1 VNRLHALAAS
11 TLLLAGTLAGS
22 RSAAAED
29 RFRFELE
36 GGAAWQ
42 LRNDFAVP
50 GTTGTRIALDEAT
63 TGPFAAFRGTLW
75 ADVSKRTSLRLL
87 AAPLKTTASL
97 TPDTP
102 VEFNGTTFPAGQPLD
117 VTYVFNSYR
126 LSWVYRFKS
135 SGPVAF
141 RAGLT
146 AKVRDARIQLTGSGL
161 DSTKSNVG
169 VVPLL
174 YGGVK
179 WQMTDTL
186 ALDLDLDAAAASQGR
201 AEDVALRLEAK
212 VSPKVDLFVGA
223 RTLEGGADNDEVY
236 SFAWFAYA
244 VGGVAIRF

>member
-1 VNRLHALAAS
+1 VYRTFA
-11 TLLLAGTLAGS
+11 LLA
-22 RSAAAED
+22 SAALIAVAGARSVAADD
-29 RFRFELE
+29 RFRLELE

-50 GTTGTRIALDEAT
+50 GDTGTRLSVDEANS
-63 TGPFAAFRGTLW
+63 GPFAAFRGTLW

-87 AAPLKTTASL
+87 AAPLRTTATL
-97 TPDTP
+97 TPETP
-102 VEFNGTTFPAGQPLD
+102 VDFNGTTFPGGQPLD

-126 LSWVYRFKS
+126 LTWVYRFRS
-135 SGPVAF
+135 SGPISF

-146 AKVRDARIQLTGSGL
+146 AKVRDAKIELSGSGL
-161 DSTKSNVG
+161 EDTKSNTG
-169 VVPLL
+169 FVPLL
-174 YGGVK
+174 YGGIR
-179 WQMTDTL
+179 WQVSDTL
-186 ALDLDLDAAAASQGR
+186 ALDLDVDAAASSQGR

-244 VGGVAIRF
+244 IGGVAFRF